1 MRRCAVALLVGVVG
15 AVAGMVGC
23 DPGRSAD
30 GNEGEGE
37 GEGEVNNGAPTC
49 AVGDLDVALPD
60 VDAALATGGTPDLG
74 CIGTPRI
81 VGASTPVTLEGC
93 IDVFGVGNDAKSG
106 TEVAVF
112 AADVDPSTGTP
123 LATGTVAVRN
133 QASGLA
139 CDGADA
145 NAPACLAFD
154 CGSKG
159 YYRLSST
166 VPTHQPLIMRI
177 KHPTDTTV
185 IDTYL
190 YGLVFFNEEATAGA
204 VNYAAAMIFRS
215 TWDSIPT
222 LGGRQITGG
231 QDVTDGVGRAVVAG
245 EIHDCNDVI
254 VEGAS
259 VGIAGIDSTMSIAYF
274 DGDPDDPKP
283 DLRRITTANDGLYV
297 LLNVPTDVGANEHT
311 IVAGLREPGCV
322 GDECTCLSAGDRTVK
337 TFADSVTIVTLRG
350 DFPVIQ

>member
-1 MRRCAVALLVGVVG
+1 MRRVLCGLSALAFVI
-15 AVAGMVGC
+15 GC
-23 DPGRSAD
+23 PSGRPPGD
-30 GNEGEGE
+30 GG
-37 GEGEVNNGAPTC
+37 NNNNNNNNTGTPTC
-49 AVGDLDVALPD
+49 DVEGTDVKLPD
-60 VDAALATGGTPDLG
+60 IDGVLASGAAPDFTCVG
-74 CIGTPRI
+74 NPRS
-81 VGASTPVTLEGC
+81 VGASTNVTLEGC

-106 TEVAVF
+106 TELAVF
-112 AADVDPSTGTP
+112 AADADPSTATP
-123 LATGTVAVRN
+123 LAIGVVAVRN
-133 QASGLA
+133 QAGGLT

-145 NAPACLAFD
+145 SAPACLAFD

-159 YYRLSST
+159 YYRLGAV
-166 VPTHQPLIMRI
+166 VPTHVPLNFSV

-190 YGLVFFNEEATAGA
+190 YGLVFFNEEATDG
-204 VNYAAAMIFRS
+204 VVKYETPMIFRS

-245 EIHDCNDVI
+245 EIHDCNDEL

-259 VGIAGIDSTMSIAYF
+259 VSIPTFDSTMSVAYF

-297 LLNVPTDVGANEHT
+297 LLNVITDAGANEH
-311 IVAGLREPGCV
+311 VVSAGIREPGCS
-322 GDECTCLSAGDRTVK
+322 GDDCTCQSAGTRTIRA
-337 TFADSVTIVTLRG
+337 FPDSVTIVTFRG
-350 DFPVIQ
+350 DFPVVQ

>member
-1 MRRCAVALLVGVVG
+1 MRRWALAMLVGCVG
-15 AVAGMVGC
+15 LLGC
-23 DPGRSAD
+23 ESGRSAD
-30 GNEGEGE
+30 GAEGEGE
-37 GEGEVNNGAPTC
+37 GESSGPATCEVATETAAFN
-49 AVGDLDVALPD
+49 VALPD
-60 VDAALATGGTPDLG
+60 VDAALKTGGVPDLG
-74 CIGTPRI
+74 CIGAPRT
-81 VGASTPVTLEGC
+81 VGASTQVTLEGC
-93 IDVFGVGNDAKSG
+93 IDVFGVGNDAKKG
-106 TEVAVF
+106 TEIAVF
-112 AADVDPSTGTP
+112 AASVDPSTGTP
-123 LATGTVAVRN
+123 LATGIVAVRN
-133 QASGLA
+133 DASGLV

-145 NAPACLAFD
+145 NAPACLAFA
-154 CGSKG
+154 CSSKG
-159 YYRLSST
+159 YYRLSAT
-166 VPTHQPLIMRI
+166 VPTHEPLTMRI

-190 YGLVFFNEEATAGA
+190 YGLTFFNEQATDA
-204 VNYAAAMIFRS
+204 VVSYEAAMIFRS

-231 QDVTDGVGRAVVAG
+231 QDGSDGVGRAVVAG

-254 VEGAS
+254 IEGAS
-259 VGIAGIDSTMSIAYF
+259 VTIGGLDSTMSIAYF

-297 LLNVPTDVGANEHT
+297 LLNVPTDAGANEHT

-322 GDECTCLSAGDRTVK
+322 GDDCSCVSAGERTIK